1 MKSTELIDL
10 YENVA
15 VITDQMLHAARQRNW
30 ELLTKLEQ
38 NCSSTVAIIQQNET
52 PTVLSEELR
61 ERKIRTIKKILAD
74 DKEIRNITEPWMAE
88 LSNLIRSNGT
98 ARKLN
103 QAYGA

>member
-15 VITDQMLHAARQRNW
+15 VITDQMLHAARKRDW
-30 ELLTKLEQ
+30 ELLTQLEQ
-38 NCSSTVAIIQQNET
+38 NCSSTVAKIRENEL

-74 DKEIRNITEPWMAE
+74 DKEIRDITEPWMAE